1 MNNLFVNRI
10 SKVVNVKCVIVFMKV
25 INMALNTDYLKE
37 RLREA
42 FGSDSQET
50 IGKKL
55 NMTQG
60 NVSKLLSG
68 VQQPTLDTLY
78 RIATVYDVS
87 VDWIM
92 GLSDRKKAI
101 KPESGTTYGLA
112 VETIQDLVYKGSD
125 MTDKERGDSIEIKIK
140 DPILVKLLKKSQALS
155 KADWEMFKEWRR
167 ERLSIFDDRPIVWT
181 STFSSEKLD
190 FLAGEAVSEAN
201 LLEVYEV
208 AKKEEEEYAALMED
222 NHSPFK
228 D

>member
-1 MNNLFVNRI
+1 
-10 SKVVNVKCVIVFMKV
+10 
-25 INMALNTDYLKE
+25 MALNTDSIKE

-42 FGSDSQET
+42 FGSDSQDT

-68 VQQPTLDTLY
+68 AQQPTLDTLY

-92 GLSDRKKAI
+92 GLSDRKKTI

-112 VETIQDLVYKGSD
+112 VETIQDIVHRGAEMSD
-125 MTDKERGDSIEIKIK
+125 REKEGIVEVKIK
-140 DPILVKLLKKSQALS
+140 DPILIKLIRKSTGLS
-155 KADWEMFKEWRR
+155 KADWEMFKDWRKN
-167 ERLSIFDDRPIVWT
+167 RLSVFDDKPILW
-181 STFSSEKLD
+181 SGTFMNHNVE
-190 FLAGEAVSEAN
+190 FLAGEATSESN

-208 AKKEEEEYAALMED
+208 AKKEEDEYAAMMGD
-222 NHSPFK
+222 NQSPFK

>member
-1 MNNLFVNRI
+1 
-10 SKVVNVKCVIVFMKV
+10 
-25 INMALNTDYLKE
+25 MALNTDSIKE

-68 VQQPTLDTLY
+68 TQQPTLDTLY

-92 GLSDRKKAI
+92 GLSERKKAI

-112 VETIQDLVYKGSD
+112 VETIQDLLHRGAEMV
-125 MTDKERGDSIEIKIK
+125 DKEKEGAVEIKIK
-140 DPILVKLLKKSQALS
+140 DPILVKLIRKSKALS
-155 KADWEMFKEWRR
+155 KADWEMFKDWRKN
-167 ERLSIFDDRPIVWT
+167 RLSVFDDKPIIWT
-181 STFSSEKLD
+181 HTFSSHNVE
-190 FLAGEAVSEAN
+190 FLASEATTESN
-201 LLEVYEV
+201 LLEVYDV
-208 AKKEEEEYAALMED
+208 AKKEEDEYAAMMED
-222 NHSPFK
+222 CHGPFK

>member
-1 MNNLFVNRI
+1 
-10 SKVVNVKCVIVFMKV
+10 
-25 INMALNTDYLKE
+25 MALNTDSIKE
-37 RLREA
+37 KLREA

-68 VQQPTLDTLY
+68 AQQPTIDTLY
-78 RIATVYDVS
+78 RIANAYDVS

-92 GLSDRKKAI
+92 GLSDRKKVLKTEQGA
-101 KPESGTTYGLA
+101 TYGLA
-112 VETIQDLVYKGSD
+112 VDVIQDITYRGSELI
-125 MTDKERGDSIEIKIK
+125 DKERERTIEIKIK
-140 DPILVKLLKKSQALS
+140 DPVLVKLIRKSRALS
-155 KADWEMFKEWRR
+155 KADWELYKEWKKS
-167 ERLSIFDDRPIVWT
+167 RLSMFDDKPIVW
-181 STFSSEKLD
+181 SQIYMNHNVE
-190 FLAGEAVSEAN
+190 FLADEAISEMN

-208 AKKEEEEYAALMED
+208 AKNEEEEYAAMMED

>member
-1 MNNLFVNRI
+1 
-10 SKVVNVKCVIVFMKV
+10 
-25 INMALNTDYLKE
+25 MALNTDSIKE

-42 FGSDSQET
+42 FGSDSQDT

-68 VQQPTLDTLY
+68 AQQPTLDTLY

-92 GLSDRKKAI
+92 GLSDRKKSI

-112 VETIQDLVYKGSD
+112 IETIQDIVHRGAEMS
-125 MTDKERGDSIEIKIK
+125 DKEKEGAVEIKIK
-140 DPILVKLLKKSQALS
+140 DPILVKLIRKSAALS
-155 KADWEMFKEWRR
+155 KADWEMFKDWRKN
-167 ERLSIFDDRPIVWT
+167 RLSVFDDKPLIWA
-181 STFSSEKLD
+181 STFMSNNVG
-190 FLAGEAVSEAN
+190 FLAGEATTESN

-208 AKKEEEEYAALMED
+208 AKKEEDEYAAMMGD
-222 NHSPFK
+222 NQSPFK

>member
-1 MNNLFVNRI
+1 
-10 SKVVNVKCVIVFMKV
+10 
-25 INMALNTDYLKE
+25 MALNTDSIKE

-68 VQQPTLDTLY
+68 IQQPTLDTLY

-87 VDWIM
+87 VDWLM

-101 KPESGTTYGLA
+101 KPENGTTYGLA
-112 VETIQDLVYKGSD
+112 VETIQDLLHRGAE
-125 MTDKERGDSIEIKIK
+125 MADKESSVEIKIK
-140 DPILVKLLKKSQALS
+140 DPILVKLIRKSRALS
-155 KADWEMFKEWRR
+155 KADWEMFKDWRKN
-167 ERLSIFDDRPIVWT
+167 RLSVFDDKPIIWT
-181 STFSSEKLD
+181 NTFLSHNVG
-190 FLAGEAVSEAN
+190 FLASEATTESN
-201 LLEVYEV
+201 LLEVYDV
-208 AKKEEEEYAALMED
+208 AKKEEDEYAAMMED